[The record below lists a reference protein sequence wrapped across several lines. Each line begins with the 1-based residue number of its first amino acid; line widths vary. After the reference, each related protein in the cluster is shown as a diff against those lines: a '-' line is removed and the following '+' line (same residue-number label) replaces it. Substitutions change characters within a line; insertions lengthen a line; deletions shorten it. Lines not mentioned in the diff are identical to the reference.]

1 MGISDIKF
9 SSIYKAVDLPSD
21 NAVYGYIRGR
31 HGSEVGFSVLDE
43 PLNDPDFSD
52 CGIFWVA
59 PEDFISIF
67 EVYR

>member
-9 SSIYKAVDLPSD
+9 NSIYKAVGLPED
-21 NAVYGYIRGR
+21 NVVYGYVRGW
-31 HGSEVGFSVLDE
+31 HGNEVGFSVLDE
-43 PLNDPDFSD
+43 PFNDPDFSD

-59 PEDFISIF
+59 PEDFIKIF